1 MKVLVIGASGHI
13 GNAIVRLLIKRK
25 YAVTASGR
33 RKTPPV
39 NLTGLPITYLSV
51 DVEKSRELERLV
63 KGHDLVID
71 AAAPYPVEASSLSD
85 KNGDEPV
92 RIAEMRTQRLLDAV
106 ARYRARFAYVGSCV
120 TVAHPRT
127 GAQRLQR
134 ELMRIAHPY
143 FHVKELMEEKII
155 DAYRRGI
162 PAAIVDP
169 AYCLGPWDV
178 RDRKYCTIPLLL
190 SGEIPSSIDQMLHV
204 IDVRDVAEALLKILE
219 DERYGE
225 PILLSAYRM
234 STQHLYSTICEIA
247 GVPAPRYSFPTEMV
261 MLASYGL
268 ELVLRVAGIESPLSS
283 GAIMISTAFD
293 YVEVGQELARMG
305 IKPRPLDQTIRDSI
319 RWYRKIEYC

>member
-1 MKVLVIGASGHI
+1 VNVLVIGASGHI
-13 GNAIVRLLIKRK
+13 GNAIVRLLLKRK
-25 YAVTASGR
+25 HAVTACGR

-39 NLTGLPITYLSV
+39 NLTGLPITYLSG
-51 DVEKSRELERLV
+51 DVEKSRELEKWV

-71 AAAPYPVEASSLSD
+71 AAAPYPVDASSPAD
-85 KNGDEPV
+85 KNGGAPIRV
-92 RIAEMRTQRLLDAV
+92 AEMRTQRLLDAV
-106 ARYRARFAYVGSCV
+106 LTHRARFAYVGSCV
-120 TVAHPRT
+120 TVAQPRT
-127 GAQRLQR
+127 GMQRFQS
-134 ELMRIAHPY
+134 ELIRIAHPY

-178 RDRKYCTIPLLL
+178 RERKYCTIPLLL
-190 SGEIPSSIDQMLHV
+190 SEEIPSSIDQTLHL
-204 IDVRDVAEALLKILE
+204 IDVRDVAEALLKIL
-219 DERYGE
+219 DDQRYGA

-234 STQHLYSTICEIA
+234 STHHLYSMVCEIA

-268 ELVLRVAGIESPLSS
+268 ELMLSVAGIESPLSS

-293 YVEVGQELARMG
+293 YLEAGKELSAMG
-305 IKPRPLDQTIRDSI
+305 IKPRPLEETIRDSI
-319 RWYRKIEYC
+319 TWYRKIGYC